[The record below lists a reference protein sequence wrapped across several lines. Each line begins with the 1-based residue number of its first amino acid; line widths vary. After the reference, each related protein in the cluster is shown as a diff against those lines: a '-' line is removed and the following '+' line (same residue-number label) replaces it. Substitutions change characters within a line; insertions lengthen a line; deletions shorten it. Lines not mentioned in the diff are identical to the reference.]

1 MYRRALMP
9 RTNVITPSVFPPRV
23 VTRLQAN
30 LGDLQRLIRFIERRR
45 AQLLEAGEA
54 SDRRAVDATIL
65 LSKLWVAVMN
75 LRLRASDGS

>member
-1 MYRRALMP
+1 MTAR
-9 RTNVITPSVFPPRV
+9 
-23 VTRLQAN
+23 QED

-54 SDRRAVDATIL
+54 FDRRAVDATIL

-75 LRLRASDGS
+75 LRLNASAGS

>member
-1 MYRRALMP
+1 MTAR
-9 RTNVITPSVFPPRV
+9 
-23 VTRLQAN
+23 QED
-30 LGDLQRLIRFIERRR
+30 LGDLQRLIRFIERRW

-75 LRLRASDGS
+75 VRLNTSAGS